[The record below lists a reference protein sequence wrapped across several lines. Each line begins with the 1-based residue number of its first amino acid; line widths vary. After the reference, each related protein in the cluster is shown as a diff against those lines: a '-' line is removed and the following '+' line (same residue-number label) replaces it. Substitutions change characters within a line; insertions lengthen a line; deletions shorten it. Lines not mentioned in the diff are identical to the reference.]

1 MEFINQKILEQLNF
15 IAFKN
20 IRFSVLLMA
29 IFLTTNFA
37 KAQSIDTTTVEQY
50 SSVNVYPI
58 AFSNKVKIELDYGD
72 FMSLYK
78 DNRLKDEFGKVKKFN
93 TVIDALNFMGAN
105 GWSLISGMPITGSTT
120 YYAYVFKRRFK
131 KSELE
136 NKD

>member
-1 MEFINQKILEQLNF
+1 MLTDLKTQKYYLLLAVAFILFN
-15 IAFKN
+15 
-20 IRFSVLLMA
+20 SG
-29 IFLTTNFA
+29 A
-37 KAQSIDTTTVEQY
+37 KAQAIDTLTVEQY
-50 SSVNVYPI
+50 SAVNVYPV

-93 TVIDALNFMGAN
+93 TVIDAINFMGN
-105 GWSLISGMPITGSTT
+105 SGWSLISSMSITGSTT

-131 KSELE
+131 KSELQ